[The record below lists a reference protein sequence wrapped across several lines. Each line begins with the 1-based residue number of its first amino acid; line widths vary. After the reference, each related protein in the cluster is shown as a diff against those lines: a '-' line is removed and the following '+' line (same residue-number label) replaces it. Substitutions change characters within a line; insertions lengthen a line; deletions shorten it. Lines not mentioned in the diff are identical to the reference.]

1 MKEEILKILQS
12 YSEDSGNPYFPFQ
25 YIHDDYINKITD
37 DIMEKYKIL
46 AEHDNKQIFD
56 LERKLFNSETH
67 YEILKENYDLV
78 FKWVAEMKGCS
89 EEIAFDSFKGWLLQ
103 ENIK

>member
-25 YIHDDYINKITD
+25 YIHDDYINQITD

-89 EEIAFDSFKGWLLQ
+89 EEIAFDSFKGWLS
-103 ENIK
+103 K

>member
-25 YIHDDYINKITD
+25 YIHDDYINQITD

-89 EEIAFDSFKGWLLQ
+89 EEIAFDSFKMWLM
-103 ENIK
+103 K